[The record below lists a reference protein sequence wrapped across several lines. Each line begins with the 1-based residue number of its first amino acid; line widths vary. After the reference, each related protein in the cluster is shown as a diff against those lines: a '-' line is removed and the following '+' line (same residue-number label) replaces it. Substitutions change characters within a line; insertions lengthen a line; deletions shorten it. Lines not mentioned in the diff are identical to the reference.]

1 MHEELV
7 QRAADEARRAERKR
21 RHRMDDFR
29 YALKKVQR
37 IDIEM
42 TYEEVC
48 PPNISVMFGTDD
60 QAEPFMKDIPEYEE
74 MTPED
79 RRAAYEK
86 FVKRQQ
92 EKIRE
97 EMEEGTSERKSSR
110 MDIDAPEEKGDRRS
124 KDKERERDHGS
135 KRDSYSH
142 SHKERDGDRH
152 RRESDRKKK
161 YSEEPD
167 ERDRDK
173 KRARRDSVVSIA
185 KSRSESI
192 SNSKRDDD
200 VEEGEI

>member
-1 MHEELV
+1 
-7 QRAADEARRAERKR
+7 
-21 RHRMDDFR
+21 
-29 YALKKVQR
+29 
-37 IDIEM
+37 
-42 TYEEVC
+42 
-48 PPNISVMFGTDD
+48 
-60 QAEPFMKDIPEYEE
+60 MKDIPEYEE

-92 EKIRE
+92 EKLRE
-97 EMEEGTSERKSSR
+97 DMDEGPSDRKLSR
-110 MDIDAPEEKGDRRS
+110 MDIDPSEDKERRS
-124 KDKERERDHGS
+124 KDKERDYEKS
-135 KRDSYSH
+135 KRDSY
-142 SHKERDGDRH
+142 KDKDRDGDRH
-152 RRESDRKKK
+152 RRDSDRKKK

-173 KRARRDSVVSIA
+173 KRPRRDSVVSNA